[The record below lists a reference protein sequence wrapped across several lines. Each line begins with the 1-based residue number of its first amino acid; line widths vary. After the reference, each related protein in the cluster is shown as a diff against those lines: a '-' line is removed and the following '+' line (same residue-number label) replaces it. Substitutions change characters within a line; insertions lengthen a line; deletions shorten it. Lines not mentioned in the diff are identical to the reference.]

1 VADLVTLAELK
12 TYLKYTKTDQDA
24 PLQAILD
31 AAEDHLENE
40 TGQVFVAAGTVTDEK
55 RSGRGTN
62 VLYLRR
68 PASSIT
74 TIKVSALGNVSSPDY
89 NLAVADVTIDP
100 ENTRRVVRIQ
110 NGAFPLARLNVFNLF
125 WTYEAAANLP
135 NIAKEAIKEGAAL
148 VHRLR
153 GSEHVISESLG
164 DLGSQVLEVERRF
177 GRLPMWDAA
186 IAGLRTS
193 VVA

>member
-1 VADLVTLAELK
+1 MTLAELK
-12 TYLKYTKTDQDA
+12 TYLRYNKTDQDT

-31 AAEDHLENE
+31 AVEDHLEDE
-40 TGQVFVAAGTVTDEK
+40 TGQVFAASGTVTDEK

-68 PASSIT
+68 PATSIT
-74 TIKVSALGNVSSPDY
+74 TIKVSPIGDVSTTETIP
-89 NLAVADVTIDP
+89 VADVAIDP
-100 ENTRRVVRIQ
+100 ENARRIIRNQ
-110 NGAFPLARLNVFNLF
+110 NGGFPTARANVFNLF
-125 WTYEAAANLP
+125 WTYAAAANLP
-135 NIAKEAIKEGAAL
+135 NIAKEAVKEAAAL
-148 VHRLR
+148 VYRLR